1 VAWELVDSTS
11 SSTAPRRY
19 TSASWLALVVAT
31 ARSRVSLV
39 IPKKPFTEMSDMA
52 TKTKTKTEKT
62 PLTLND
68 RMDKIQ
74 EMVEMLN
81 NDIFEGNITTN
92 EITDQLEQISIKID
106 NFKDL
111 L

>member
-1 VAWELVDSTS
+1 
-11 SSTAPRRY
+11 
-19 TSASWLALVVAT
+19 
-31 ARSRVSLV
+31 
-39 IPKKPFTEMSDMA
+39 MA
-52 TKTKTKTEKT
+52 TKNKTKIKIEKT
-62 PLTLND
+62 PLNLSE

-81 NDIFEGNITTN
+81 SDIFEGNITTN
-92 EITDQLEQISIKID
+92 EITDQLEQISVKIE

>member
-1 VAWELVDSTS
+1 
-11 SSTAPRRY
+11 
-19 TSASWLALVVAT
+19 
-31 ARSRVSLV
+31 
-39 IPKKPFTEMSDMA
+39 MA
-52 TKTKTKTEKT
+52 TKNKTKIKIEKT
-62 PLTLND
+62 PLNLSE

-81 NDIFEGNITTN
+81 SDIFEGNITTN
-92 EITDQLEQISIKID
+92 EITDQLEKISVKIE

>member
-1 VAWELVDSTS
+1 
-11 SSTAPRRY
+11 
-19 TSASWLALVVAT
+19 
-31 ARSRVSLV
+31 
-39 IPKKPFTEMSDMA
+39 MSDMA
-52 TKTKTKTEKT
+52 NKTKTKIEKT
-62 PLTLND
+62 PLTLHD

-81 NDIFEGNITTN
+81 SDIFEGNITTN

>member
-1 VAWELVDSTS
+1 
-11 SSTAPRRY
+11 
-19 TSASWLALVVAT
+19 
-31 ARSRVSLV
+31 
-39 IPKKPFTEMSDMA
+39 MA

-81 NDIFEGNITTN
+81 SDIFEGNITTN

>member
-1 VAWELVDSTS
+1 
-11 SSTAPRRY
+11 
-19 TSASWLALVVAT
+19 
-31 ARSRVSLV
+31 
-39 IPKKPFTEMSDMA
+39 MA
-52 TKTKTKTEKT
+52 TKNKTKIEKT

-81 NDIFEGNITTN
+81 SDIFEGNITTN
-92 EITDQLEQISIKID
+92 EISDQLDQIVTKIE

>member
-1 VAWELVDSTS
+1 
-11 SSTAPRRY
+11 
-19 TSASWLALVVAT
+19 
-31 ARSRVSLV
+31 
-39 IPKKPFTEMSDMA
+39 MA

-81 NDIFEGNITTN
+81 SDIFEGNITTN
-92 EITDQLEQISIKID
+92 EITDQLEKISIKID

>member
-1 VAWELVDSTS
+1 MVKFIVSNAAPTRNTS
-11 SSTAPRRY
+11 ETNMANKIKNKTDRTPI
-19 TSASWLALVVAT
+19 
-31 ARSRVSLV
+31 SLH
-39 IPKKPFTEMSDMA
+39 E
-52 TKTKTKTEKT
+52 
-62 PLTLND
+62 

-81 NDIFEGNITTN
+81 SDIFEGNITTN